1 MYAEVAWLLVS
12 LGTQVQSQIILNPD
26 YFPNYLSV
34 FYDYDEQT
42 GVRHRK
48 QNNINICYS
57 KH

>member
-42 GVRHRK
+42 GERHRK